1 MPIDNTTVVPIIYAA
16 RLLDVYRKRRVFTDR
31 VDRQWQGQLA
41 NGGDT
46 VRLNIAAT
54 GSVADYEVGG
64 TVTYRDADV
73 VHLGDLTL
81 TKQKSFAVQLDDIP
95 AIQANVGVLD
105 AAVEEDGI
113 ALAQQVDA
121 DTRAVMDANATPG
134 PAIAIDYAAEIT
146 ADNFRVP
153 YLHRLMDVARL
164 PRDGRWVIIGP
175 YTAEMLM
182 RYSLQNAILN
192 APVNNA
198 LRNGVLG
205 TWGGLTWYVASADDS
220 VVTPGASAADPVSV
234 VEEWF
239 YGNDSATAF
248 IDQIRRVEQLRR
260 ETTFADAVRGL
271 YTYGVKVHRP
281 ERLRKS
287 AVTISNVPA

>member
-16 RLLDVYRKRRVFTDR
+16 RLLEVFRKRRVFADR

-41 NGGDT
+41 NGGNT

-54 GSVADYEVGG
+54 GSVADYEIGG
-64 TVTYRDADV
+64 TVNYRDADV

-81 TKQKSFAVQLDDIP
+81 TGQKSWAVQLDDIP

-113 ALAQQVDA
+113 ALATQVDA
-121 DTRAVMDANATPG
+121 DVRAEMDANATAG
-134 PAIAIDYAAEIT
+134 AAIAIDYSAEIT

-153 YLHRLMDVARL
+153 YLHRQMDIARL
-164 PRDGRWVIIGP
+164 PRNGRWIIVGP

-192 APVNNA
+192 APVNDA
-198 LRNGVLG
+198 LRNGIIG
-205 TWGGLTWYVASADDS
+205 TWGGLTWYVADHVNS
-220 VVTPGASAADPVSV
+220 VVTPGANSDDPVSV
-234 VEEWF
+234 AEEWF
-239 YGNDSATAF
+239 YGNDSATAY
-248 IDQIRRVEQLRR
+248 IEQVRRVEQLRR
-260 ETTFADAVRGL
+260 ESTFADAVRGL
-271 YTYGVKVHRP
+271 YTYGIKVHRP